1 MGYREDQF
9 YNLYSDAL
17 EQRPGNKEFRFPGGT
32 SRKLT
37 GLTNDSKTVKRGFI
51 TSLLFNNQTLGL
63 SPNERDKLKT
73 RFNFQFNPSVIAQ
86 QVNNSEDMLLPL
98 LQSPGNW
105 ATPVMSNNNFMFEL
119 FLDRQF
125 EVNETLSDPGW
136 RVGGFQDLVEQF
148 AHLDPRQVGVM
159 ADLAVLYRLIGQG
172 LDATTL
178 SIFKK
183 LAERAQ
189 AYSSDAA
196 DESESASTVPI
207 TEGVGDQR
215 TPIDQN
221 INAGNYAFI
230 AALPVRVVFSS
241 LFMVDGFVTSTA
253 VRFTKFNANMVPTQC
268 TVSIAMQ
275 AMYVGFAREDTAF
288 AFALSDDTP
297 PAAPTPGTPSGG
309 SNPTPGPKVGDPA
322 DAAKLKEFENKILK
336 RFRIAASDK
345 FVNWSKYPDYA
356 LKTVYNADQDDDI
369 MEYTL
374 LGVLGGGWLYCVMG
388 FPLLGEKPGDDMISK
403 YFSEGNRMSLKYSFN
418 LNITRPPWAPDESGN
433 SILLGAFSGSSS
445 MAKNSGGSEIIDSEK
460 KWKAARYIA
469 TTSDQVV
476 ITKPAG
482 SYYEDLKPERLYLPT
497 AQSFLDF
504 RNAGK
509 KVKIT
514 LSFNMEVNLTSANQ
528 GSTSRIYNKVH
539 RYEYKLDKPVFL
551 DFTFDTIVSGP
562 PSTIR

>member
-17 EQRPGNKEFRFPGGT
+17 EQRPGNSSFRFPGGT

-63 SPNERDKLKT
+63 TPNEESKLKT

-136 RVGGFQDLVEQF
+136 RVRDEDLAEEF
-148 AHLDPRQVGVM
+148 AKLDPRQVGVM

-207 TEGVGDQR
+207 TEGAGDQR

-275 AMYVGFAREDTAF
+275 AMYVGFAREKTAF
-288 AFALSDDTP
+288 TFALSDDTP

-345 FVNWSKYPDYA
+345 FVNWPKYPNYA
-356 LKTVYNADQDDDI
+356 LKTVYNADQDDDV

-374 LGVLGGGWLYCVMG
+374 LGVLGGGWLYCAMG
-388 FPLLGEKPGDDMISK
+388 FPLLGDSSDDMISK

-418 LNITRPPWAPDESGN
+418 LNITRPPWAPDESGD

-445 MAKNSGGSEIIDSEK
+445 MAKDSGGSEIIDSEK

-482 SYYEDLKPERLYLPT
+482 SYYANLKPEHLYLPN
-497 AQSFLDF
+497 AKSFSDF
-504 RNAGK
+504 RGAGK

-539 RYEYKLDKPVFL
+539 RYEYKLDKPVLL

>member
-17 EQRPGNKEFRFPGGT
+17 EQRSGNKSFRFPGST

-63 SPNERDKLKT
+63 TPNEEAKLKT

-136 RVGGFQDLVEQF
+136 RVGGEDLVEEF
-148 AHLDPRQVGVM
+148 AKLDPRQVGVM

-189 AYSSDAA
+189 AYSSDTA

-207 TEGVGDQR
+207 TEGAGDQR

-275 AMYVGFAREDTAF
+275 AMYVGFAREKTAF
-288 AFALSDDTP
+288 TFALSDDTP

-322 DAAKLKEFENKILK
+322 DAAKLKEFEDKILK

-345 FVNWSKYPDYA
+345 FVNWPKYPNYA
-356 LKTVYNADQDDDI
+356 LRTVYNADQDDDVI
-369 MEYTL
+369 EYTL
-374 LGVLGGGWLYCVMG
+374 LGVLGGNWIYCAMG
-388 FPLLGEKPGDDMISK
+388 FPLLGDSPGDDMISK
-403 YFSEGNRMSLKYSFN
+403 YFSEGNRMSLRYSFN
-418 LNITRPPWAPDESGN
+418 LNITRPPWAPDEGGS

-445 MAKNSGGSEIIDSEK
+445 MAKDSGGGEIIDSEK
-460 KWKAARYIA
+460 KWKAARNIA
-469 TTSDQVV
+469 TTANQVV
-476 ITKPAG
+476 ITKPTD
-482 SYYEDLKPERLYLPT
+482 SYYQNYLPEHLYLPNK
-497 AQSFLDF
+497 ASFEKF
-504 RNAGK
+504 RDAGN